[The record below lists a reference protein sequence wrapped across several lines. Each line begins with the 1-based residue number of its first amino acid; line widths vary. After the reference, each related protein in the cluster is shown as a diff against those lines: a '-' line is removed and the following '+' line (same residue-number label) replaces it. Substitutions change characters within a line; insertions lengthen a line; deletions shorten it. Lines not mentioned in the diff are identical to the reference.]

1 MKRSSLLMV
10 GVLIVAGLQLA
21 ACAQTP
27 QATASDTASEDTNEP
42 AYIEPI
48 AGTEL
53 HRVVLTEQAFQ
64 RLGIQTAPIR
74 EEQVNGTQRKVIPY
88 AAVIYDLHG
97 ETWTYTRPE
106 PLTFVRQAI
115 TVERID
121 GDRAI
126 LVDGPPAGTEVATVG
141 VAELYGTEYEVGH

>member
-1 MKRSSLLMV
+1 MKRSRLLMV

-27 QATASDTASEDTNEP
+27 QATASEEEP
-42 AYIEPI
+42 AYSEPI

-53 HRVVLTEQAFQ
+53 NRVVVTEQAAQ
-64 RLGIQTAPIR
+64 RLGIQTAPVG
-74 EEQVNGTQRKVIPY
+74 EEQVNGTQRTVIPY

-97 ETWTYTRPE
+97 ATWVYTSPQ
-106 PLTFVRQAI
+106 PLTYVRAPI
-115 TVERID
+115 TIERID

-126 LVDGPPAGTEVATVG
+126 LVDGPPVGTEVVTVG

>member
-27 QATASDTASEDTNEP
+27 QATASEDTNEP
-42 AYIEPI
+42 ASIEPI

-97 ETWTYTRPE
+97 ETWTYTSPA